1 VVARAAS
8 LDGRFALSLSPGA
21 RPGRR
26 DVRGGTV
33 TATERPS
40 PSEARDW
47 EEIASRPEFQVLRH
61 RLRSFVF
68 PMTGLFLGWYLLYVL
83 LASYA
88 PAFMAIK
95 LFGNINIGLVFG
107 LLQFVSTFLITFLYV
122 RFADRKLDPLA
133 AQLRDDI
140 ETGRRTEGEVK

>member
-1 VVARAAS
+1 M
-8 LDGRFALSLSPGA
+8 
-21 RPGRR
+21 
-26 DVRGGTV
+26 

-40 PSEARDW
+40 PSEARDWEERDW

-61 RLRSFVF
+61 RLRTFVF
-68 PMTGLFLGWYLLYVL
+68 PMTGLFLAWYLLYVL

-88 PAFMAIK
+88 PSFMAIK
-95 LFGNINIGLVFG
+95 LVGNINVGLVFG

-122 RFADRKLDPLA
+122 RFADRQLDPLA

-140 ETGRRTEGEVK
+140 ETGRRTEGDVK